1 MRVVRRR
8 VSILLVAFVLL
19 AAGCGGGT
27 ETTATPE
34 GEGETVGMTD
44 TGAEGTTTGPETPSV
59 GGDADAGKA
68 IFAEQAC
75 GSCHVLEDA
84 GASGTI
90 GPNLDESQPDLELAI
105 DRITNG
111 KPPMPPFKDKLTEQQ
126 IADVAAYVVQATTD

>member
-1 MRVVRRR
+1 VRVVRRR
-8 VSILLVAFVLL
+8 VFILLLL
-19 AAGCGGGT
+19 CSALLAGCGGGS

-34 GEGETVGMTD
+34 GEGETIGMTD
-44 TGAEGTTTGPETPSV
+44 TGAEATTTAPETPSV
-59 GGDADAGKA
+59 GGDAEAGKA

-105 DRITNG
+105 DRVTNG
-111 KPPMPPFKDKLTEQQ
+111 KSPMPAFKDKLTEQQ
-126 IADVAAYVVQATTD
+126 IADVSAYVVEATAG